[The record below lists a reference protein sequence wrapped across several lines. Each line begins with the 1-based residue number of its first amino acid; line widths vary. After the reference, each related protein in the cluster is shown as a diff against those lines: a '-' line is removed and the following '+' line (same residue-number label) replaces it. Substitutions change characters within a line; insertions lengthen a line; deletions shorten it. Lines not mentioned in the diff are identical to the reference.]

1 MLAAFASIGTL
12 AAFHDRPTMDE
23 MIIWIDHETLLLI
36 FSMMIIV
43 AILID
48 TGIFDYIAVY
58 TFQVRATQNDF
69 KAADHETQTPLSIL
83 ISAQPWSYLALD

>member
-1 MLAAFASIGTL
+1 MVHRTLAALLAAFASIGTL

-23 MIIWIDHETLLLI
+23 MIKWIDYETLLLI
-36 FSMMIIV
+36 FSMMILV

-58 TFQVRATQNDF
+58 TFQVWNNS
-69 KAADHETQTPLSIL
+69 ADYVQSKRNGIVKVVFEYHS
-83 ISAQPWSYLALD
+83 S

>member
-1 MLAAFASIGTL
+1 MMIQVVHRTLAALLAAFASIGTL

-23 MIIWIDHETLLLI
+23 MIKWIDYETLLLI
-36 FSMMIIV
+36 FSMMILV

-58 TFQVRATQNDF
+58 TFQVCST
-69 KAADHETQTPLSIL
+69 
-83 ISAQPWSYLALD
+83 LD